1 MAPHESYT
9 RLLGLAL
16 KGGNLAAGSDAV
28 QAAAYAGNVRL
39 LLLSADASPRACR
52 EAELCAERGAC
63 LMVALPCD
71 KAELGGALGRGA
83 TAIAALTDTG
93 LAAAVA
99 ERLAAL
105 DADRYGA
112 IAERLR
118 LKSRR
123 AKERRAAHA
132 HARPEGA
139 KRKAA
144 RPEGAKSKSA
154 APPKDKAPKAATRL
168 DGAERKTARPR
179 KAAPKPAPR
188 PGNAERK
195 TAARPDKA
203 NGKPSARPF
212 GRAPAKR
219 GAASGKL
226 RGRPPNRKKP
236 PKP

>member
-1 MAPHESYT
+1 MEPHESYT

-132 HARPEGA
+132 RARPEGA

-154 APPKDKAPKAATRL
+154 APPKDKAPKAATRP
-168 DGAERKTARPR
+168 DGAERKTARPPNGERRAAPANGAIRKPSARPNDATR
-179 KAAPKPAPR
+179 KA
-188 PGNAERK
+188 
-195 TAARPDKA
+195 
-203 NGKPSARPF
+203 ARPF